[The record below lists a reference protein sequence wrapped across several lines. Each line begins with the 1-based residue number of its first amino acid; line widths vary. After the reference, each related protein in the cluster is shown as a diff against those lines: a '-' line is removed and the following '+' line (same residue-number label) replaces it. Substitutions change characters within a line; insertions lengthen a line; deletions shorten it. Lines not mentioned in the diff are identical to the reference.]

1 MRCILPL
8 LAAFAVPAAAA
19 LAQEPAAGPPPSGS
33 TVELGGMPR
42 ELLPDVG
49 KIGAQV
55 GLVAGG
61 SWNPY
66 EVGQGFVGGGFIDL
80 PLRRAPG
87 GKLSYEILLTLSDA
101 TSDPFLITDPVA
113 VVANLAAG
121 SSFPDAL
128 AGPPAAP
135 FPVRREVTT
144 KLRVLQLSPFA
155 LKYTLTRLDDARLR
169 PYLAAGLD
177 LVVVISRQDPERD
190 ESLIFTGTSPFDDA
204 LIGGL
209 IAQSPELGA
218 RGYPSGQGNT
228 SFGFHANAGLEI
240 RVSKGLS
247 LNADYRFSGID
258 GTQHRLQT
266 LTGALGFHW

>member
-1 MRCILPL
+1 MRFALGLLIVLLPG
-8 LAAFAVPAAAA
+8 AAAG
-19 LAQEPAAGPPPSGS
+19 QEPAGGPPPSG
-33 TVELGGMPR
+33 TALEPGGAAR
-42 ELLPDVG
+42 ELLPDIG

-55 GLVAGG
+55 GLVAGS

-66 EVGQGFVGGGFIDL
+66 EVGRGFVGGGFIDL
-80 PLRRAPG
+80 PLRRAPA

-101 TSDPFLITDPVA
+101 TSAPFQITDPIA

-121 SSFPDAL
+121 ASFPAAL

-144 KLRVLQLSPFA
+144 RLRVLQVSPFA
-155 LKYTLTRLDDARLR
+155 LKYTVTRLDDARIR

-177 LVVVISRQDPERD
+177 FVVVISRQDPERA
-190 ESLIFTGTSPFDDA
+190 ESLVFTGSSPFDDA

-209 IAQSPELGA
+209 IAQAPELGA
-218 RGYPSGQGNT
+218 RGYPTGQGNM

-240 RVSKGLS
+240 RLSNGLS
-247 LNADYRFSGID
+247 LNADYRLSGID
-258 GTQHRLQT
+258 GGQHRLHAAA
-266 LTGALGFHW
+266 GALGFHW